1 MATQLYLGNNIFT
14 TVDDEDYYWLSQ
26 WNWNAVSIKNKLY
39 VRRGKKKSIL
49 KSGVKYEI
57 FLHRVIMKC
66 TDSNLVVDH
75 IDNNPLNNQK
85 SNLRICT
92 KAQNNRN
99 TSSHKNSSSK
109 YLGVTYDKARH
120 KWNAQLMVNGKRVLT
135 KRYIT
140 EIDAAKAYDAAAKLH
155 VGEYANLNFK

>member
-1 MATQLYLGNNIFT
+1 MAKDLYLGNNIYT

-26 WNWNAVSIKNKLY
+26 WNWNAVFIKNKFY
-39 VRRGKKKSIL
+39 VKRSKKKSIL
-49 KSGVKYEI
+49 KSGVKYEV
-57 FLHRVIMKC
+57 FLHRVIMRC
-66 TDSNLVVDH
+66 NDSNLVVDH
-75 IDNNPLNNQK
+75 IDGNSLNNQK

-92 KAQNNRN
+92 KAENNRN

-109 YLGVTYDKARH
+109 YLGVTYDKARN

-140 EIDAAKAYDAAAKLH
+140 EIEAAKAYDAAAALY
-155 VGEYANLNFK
+155 VGIYANLNFK